1 MYIFKN
7 SLKNLLRNKGRNV
20 LVAVILIIVM
30 ASSTLSLSLRV
41 ISSEMIAEYQSGFG
55 VKTNI
60 AVDWE
65 YADSHA
71 QTTETVLPDGSIET
85 TSTFE
90 AEELSM
96 QQYDDF
102 AHSPYVKD
110 AVLAGAVNFVSNHLQ
125 ALPLDDDLMR
135 LEGMT
140 VDELMKAWDLSTEE
154 QLYEIYTE
162 EELEDIASWKK
173 GVIGQIWGYT
183 DIEQSVDFADGRRKV
198 TEGRYC
204 ESEGEVI
211 VGEQFAE
218 LNDIQ
223 IGDTI
228 SISGAKKTDTGSHEL
243 TVVGIYTDYSAKVN
257 SGDIWIGVGLNDIV
271 VSYDTLR
278 NMKLHGVFPISDE
291 IVFYLTDAD
300 AIDGFLTELRE
311 KGLPESYMLQTDLE
325 SYNAIVEPV
334 EKMSSVATAFGL
346 VILTVGVIVLV
357 FLSAANIRER
367 KYEIGVLRAIGM
379 AKRKISRGMVYE
391 SVVLSGICT
400 LIGMPIGY
408 LLSGVAAPMLLENG
422 DKVNTVMVFH
432 PEMFAAIVLLACLLA
447 MASSLIGVMFIV
459 RYEPMKILGEQ
470 E

>member
-7 SLKNLLRNKGRNV
+7 SLNNLLRNKGRNV
-20 LVAVILIIVM
+20 LAAVILVIVM
-30 ASSTLSLSLRV
+30 ASSTLSLSLRA

-55 VKTNI
+55 VKTSI

-65 YADSHA
+65 YADAHV

-85 TSTFE
+85 SSAFE

-102 AHSPYVKD
+102 ANSPYVKE
-110 AVLAGAVNFVSNHLQ
+110 AVLAGAVNFVSDRLQ

-140 VDELMKAWDLSTEE
+140 VDELMAAWELSTEE
-154 QLYEIYTE
+154 QLNEIYTK

-183 DIEQSVDFADGRRKV
+183 DVEQSVDFADGRRKV
-198 TEGRYC
+198 TKGRYC
-204 ESEGEVI
+204 ESEGEAI

-218 LNDIQ
+218 LNGIQ
-223 IGDTI
+223 IGDTV
-228 SISGAKKTDTGSHEL
+228 SISGAKKTDTGSHQL
-243 TVVGIYTDYSAKVN
+243 TVVGIYTDYSTKVN

-271 VSYDTLR
+271 VTYDTLR
-278 NMKLHGVFPISDE
+278 NMQLHGVFPISDE
-291 IVFYLTDAD
+291 IAFYLIDAD
-300 AIDGFLTELRE
+300 AIDGFLAELRG
-311 KGLPESYMLQTDLE
+311 KGLPESYKLQSDLE

-346 VILTVGVIVLV
+346 VILAVGVIVLV
-357 FLSAANIRER
+357 FLSAVNIRER

-379 AKRKISRGMVYE
+379 SKHKISRGMVYE
-391 SVVLSGICT
+391 SAVLSSICT

-408 LLSGVAAPMLLENG
+408 FLSAVVAPLLLESD
-422 DKVNTVMVFH
+422 DKINAVMVFH
-432 PEMFAAIVLLACLLA
+432 PEMFAAIVLLACLLT
-447 MASSLIGVMFIV
+447 MASSLIGMMFIV

-470 E
+470 N